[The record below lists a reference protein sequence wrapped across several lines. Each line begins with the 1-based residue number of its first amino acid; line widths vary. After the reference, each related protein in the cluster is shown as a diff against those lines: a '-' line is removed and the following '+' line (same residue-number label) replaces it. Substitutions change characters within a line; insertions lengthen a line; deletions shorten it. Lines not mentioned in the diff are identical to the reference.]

1 MNKKE
6 IQSQKLPKPYPNF
19 EEFADDELVGTIE
32 ILDEDLEGAS
42 REIAEMFNNAL
53 EKSAQKLV
61 SEAKE
66 PNEELKQ

>member
-6 IQSQKLPKPYPNF
+6 IQSQKLSKPYPNF

-42 REIAEMFNNAL
+42 REIAEMFKKAL
-53 EKSAQKLV
+53 EKSAR
-61 SEAKE
+61 
-66 PNEELKQ
+66 ELESD